1 MRLDEPLARH
11 TSLRI
16 GGKARFFIR
25 PQGLSALRLVVI
37 GLKEHKIPIFI
48 IGAGSNILAGDK
60 GVKGAVLKMD
70 APYFKKISLRG
81 RRITAGCSAALG
93 GLLREAGG
101 HSLSGLEFSVGIP
114 GTLGWALV
122 MNAGAWGKEIA
133 EIVEKVKVMDYNG
146 RIKTLTR
153 SSMHFGYRKS
163 CLGKYIVLSAVLKL
177 SPASRQEIS
186 GRVREYLRRR
196 RAAQDS
202 SFPNAGCI
210 FKNPAGRS
218 AGRLIELCGL
228 KGKNSGGVRISRR
241 HANFILNYRNGSS
254 GDVLRLMEIAAR
266 RVKDKFGI
274 SLKPEIVIW

>member
-1 MRLDEPLARH
+1 MNWQEVLKQRLRLDEPLARH

-114 GTLGWALV
+114 GTL
-122 MNAGAWGKEIA
+122 
-133 EIVEKVKVMDYNG
+133 
-146 RIKTLTR
+146 
-153 SSMHFGYRKS
+153 
-163 CLGKYIVLSAVLKL
+163 
-177 SPASRQEIS
+177 
-186 GRVREYLRRR
+186 
-196 RAAQDS
+196 
-202 SFPNAGCI
+202 
-210 FKNPAGRS
+210 
-218 AGRLIELCGL
+218 
-228 KGKNSGGVRISRR
+228 
-241 HANFILNYRNGSS
+241 
-254 GDVLRLMEIAAR
+254 
-266 RVKDKFGI
+266 
-274 SLKPEIVIW
+274 